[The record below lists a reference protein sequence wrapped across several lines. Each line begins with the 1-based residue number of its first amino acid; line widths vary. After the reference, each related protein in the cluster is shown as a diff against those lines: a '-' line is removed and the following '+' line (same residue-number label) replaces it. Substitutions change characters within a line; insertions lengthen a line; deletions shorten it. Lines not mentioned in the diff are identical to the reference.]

1 MLKQRQLGMLFD
13 SCARAVG
20 AMRRPALAVP
30 IAVLLVA
37 GALSLHDET
46 GADVPDDA
54 LAGAGATAH
63 TTPMFANLLAPRHAL
78 PRLALPWESAPAGL
92 HDGVVKPVPSQA
104 ATRPPLR
111 LTPEQQKIA
120 QFVAKKYRIA
130 VGDVQHLVAYAYRAA
145 KEFRLDPYLVLAVM
159 SIESSFNPDARSSA
173 GAQGLMQVLT
183 RVHADKFAPFGGAS
197 AAFDPM
203 ANISVG
209 SRILKEYLVREGS
222 VEGAL
227 KSYVGAALQEHDSG
241 YGYRVLS
248 ERERIAAAAAGRPI
262 PVQPLKPPAV
272 VAEAG
277 AGASDASVSALV
289 PGPAGS
295 RTVVPA
301 ALRPPDQ
308 VDAPAG
314 ASHGDA
320 AAPTSAG
327 GPMLDAALDMTPAAD
342 APAVRDPLARTR
354 PGSPVRRG

>member
-1 MLKQRQLGMLFD
+1 MVFE

-20 AMRRPALAVP
+20 AVRRPVLAVP
-30 IAVLLVA
+30 IAVLLLAGTMSLRHEA
-37 GALSLHDET
+37 GADASLDPLAE
-46 GADVPDDA
+46 
-54 LAGAGATAH
+54 AGAPAHGA
-63 TTPMFANLLAPRHAL
+63 PVFANLFTPRHVL
-78 PRLALPWESAPAGL
+78 PRLALPWESAPAAL
-92 HDGVVKPVPSQA
+92 HDGIAKPVTSQA
-104 ATRPPLR
+104 APRPPLR

-159 SIESSFNPDARSSA
+159 SIESSFNPDARSPA

-183 RVHADKFAPFGGAS
+183 RVHTDKFAPFGGAT

-227 KSYVGAALQEHDSG
+227 KSYVGAAMQEHDSG
-241 YGYRVLS
+241 YGYKVLS

-272 VAEAG
+272 VAEAD
-277 AGASDASVSALV
+277 AGNSGTSASALL
-289 PGPAGS
+289 PAPAGS
-295 RTVVPA
+295 QTIVPA

-308 VDAPAG
+308 ADPPVG
-314 ASHGDA
+314 ASHDGTT
-320 AAPTSAG
+320 APPA
-327 GPMLDAALDMTPAAD
+327 GPMLDAALDMPAASD
-342 APAVRDPLARTR
+342 APRRLSFEGARV
-354 PGSPVRRG
+354 PEGSARSG